1 MSSPEQALASLLSQ
15 LALSFDGA
23 VLGIALAYA
32 AVRSLLKFSATSS
45 SLNKILKAPSVVHV
59 SDLRSILAVHDDRD
73 SSSSSQPSD
82 HHHQKLV
89 VLRGTVEA
97 KSAVDSSWKTF
108 KPHVLLSQESGDKA
122 VIVQRTQTCLYNEWK
137 GFFGWTSDLR
147 AIFARSRREQEST
160 SIRVV
165 PFVLVDGG
173 RWPHSDFVVVN
184 MDGSNHPLPLTT
196 VFHQLQ
202 PITASPYTFLQALF
216 GHEYPVS
223 LVGLLDEEKILPLG
237 KDITA
242 VGMCSFKNGIP
253 EIKSCKDLPYFL
265 SDLTKDQMIVD
276 LAFRSKI
283 LLWVGVAFGSLSIG
297 ILGYAV
303 MRNWNRWKEWR
314 QNRQLQQQSQ
324 AANPDADTQIASEE
338 ETGDV
343 PDGELCVI
351 CLMRR
356 RRSAFIPCGHL
367 VCCQLCAISV
377 ERESSPKCPVCRQE
391 IRNSVRIYD
400 S

>member
-108 KPHVLLSQESGDKA
+108 KPIVLLSQESGDKA

-216 GHEYPVS
+216 GHEYP
-223 LVGLLDEEKILPLG
+223 VGLLDEEKILPLG

>member
-108 KPHVLLSQESGDKA
+108 KPIVLLSQESGDKA

>member
-59 SDLRSILAVHDDRD
+59 SDLRSILAVHDDRH

-216 GHEYPVS
+216 GHEYP
-223 LVGLLDEEKILPLG
+223 VGLLDEEKILPLG

>member
-1 MSSPEQALASLLSQ
+1 M
-15 LALSFDGA
+15 
-23 VLGIALAYA
+23 
-32 AVRSLLKFSATSS
+32 
-45 SLNKILKAPSVVHV
+45 
-59 SDLRSILAVHDDRD
+59 
-73 SSSSSQPSD
+73 
-82 HHHQKLV
+82 
-89 VLRGTVEA
+89 EA

-108 KPHVLLSQESGDKA
+108 KPNVLLSQESGDKA
-122 VIVQRTQTCLYNEWK
+122 VVVQRTQTCIYNEWK
-137 GFFGWTSDLR
+137 GFFGWPSDLR

-160 SIRVV
+160 SIRAV

-202 PITASPYTFLQALF
+202 PINASPYTFLQALF
-216 GHEYPVS
+216 GHEYP
-223 LVGLLDEEKILPLG
+223 VGLLDEEKILPLG

-242 VGMCSFKNGIP
+242 VGMCSFKNGVP

-283 LLWVGVAFGSLSIG
+283 LLWGGVAFGSLSIG

-314 QNRQLQQQSQ
+314 QNRQLQRQSQ
-324 AANPDADTQIASEE
+324 AASPDADTQIASEE

-377 ERESSPKCPVCRQE
+377 ERESTPKCPVCRQE
-391 IRNSVRIYD
+391 IRNSLRIYD
-400 S
+400 T

>member
-216 GHEYPVS
+216 GHEYPV
-223 LVGLLDEEKILPLG
+223 GLLDEEKILPLG